1 MTKAAQAVRDEALA
15 LAPVDRA
22 DLIEELIASFDPRN
36 RSVIDRAWAQESEDR
51 IAAYERGELKSTPLE
66 HVVQRANQR

>member
-22 DLIEELIASFDPRN
+22 GLIEELIASFDPRN
-36 RSVIDRAWAQESEDR
+36 RPVIDQAWAQESEDR
-51 IAAYERGELKSTPLE
+51 ITAHDRGELKSSSLE
-66 HVVQRANQR
+66 HVVRRVNQR